1 MKSLVQRFKFIGQK
15 PWNRFKK
22 FSLKKKIIT
31 VIIFLICGAVGIQ
44 IITTLTKKPGYTLT
58 KAERKNITEIVTE
71 TGSVNAGGIALVYS
85 PTNGVIENVYI
96 SNGDEVKEGQELF
109 TVTSSATEQEAQA
122 AYASYL
128 TAKSSLDAAQA
139 NLYALQS
146 TMFDAW
152 DVYKNLAE
160 NDTYE
165 NSDGTPKNDSRT
177 LPEFHIAQK
186 DWLAA
191 EAKYKNQQSVIS
203 QAQAAAASTW
213 LLYQAT
219 QNATVKAPASGIAS
233 NLSVTNGSTVS
244 INSVTTPTTPVL
256 SVVNPGTTEVSVGLV
271 ETDVSKVKPGQKT
284 KIEISAI
291 KDRTY
296 KGIVKRVDMVG
307 TSDQGVIRYNAYIEV
322 TNPDEKIRPG
332 MTADV
337 EITTNELKNVLSV
350 PNSAVKPYQGGRAVR
365 ILGKNKKIEYVP
377 VKIGI
382 KGNKDTQI
390 LEGITEGQE
399 IISSLSNEQIKRSG
413 GFFGG

>member
-1 MKSLVQRFKFIGQK
+1 MKSLLQRFKFIGK
-15 PWNRFKK
+15 KSWGIFKK
-22 FSLKKKIIT
+22 FSLKKKIIAILIF
-31 VIIFLICGAVGIQ
+31 IICIIVGVQ
-44 IITTLTKKPGYTLT
+44 IISTLTKKPGYTLT
-58 KAERKNITEIVTE
+58 KVERKNITEIVTE
-71 TGSVNAGGIALVYS
+71 TGSINAGGVARVYS
-85 PTNGVIENVYI
+85 PANGVVENVYI
-96 SNGDEVKEGQELF
+96 SNGDTVTEGQELF

-122 AYASYL
+122 AYANYL
-128 TAKSSLDAAQA
+128 TAKTSLDAAQA

-152 DVYKNLAE
+152 NTYKNLAE

-191 EAKYKNQQSVIS
+191 EGKYKNQQSVIS
-203 QAQAAAASTW
+203 QAQAATSSTW

-219 QNATVKAPASGIAS
+219 QNATVKAPASGIVS
-233 NLSVTNGSTVS
+233 NLSITNGSTVS
-244 INSVTTPTTPVL
+244 INSVAAPTKPAL
-256 SVVNPGTTEVSVGLV
+256 SIINSGTTEISVGLV
-271 ETDVSKVKPGQKT
+271 ETDISKVKPGQIV

-291 KDRTY
+291 RDKIY
-296 KGIVKRVDMVG
+296 KGTVERVDMIG

-337 EITTNELKNVLSV
+337 VIITNELQNVLSV

-365 ILGKNKKIEYVP
+365 ILGKNKEIEYVA

-382 KGNKDTQI
+382 KGEKYTQI
-390 LEGITEGQE
+390 IDGVSEGQNV
-399 IISSLSNEQIKRSG
+399 ITSLSNEQIKRSG
-413 GFFGG
+413 GLFGN